1 MKAIKKY
8 FEVVDVFGEPIQ
20 FSSNRQYFQTSAFG
34 GVMTVLMIFV
44 VFVITSSGLDDLTRR
59 RNIFTFTEEIN
70 YFVPPAI
77 NFSTRKLYFA
87 LSLNNNTLNDP
98 RFLKLEI
105 LQGLEKIDSNG
116 QKNVTII
123 SETLEPCT
131 NEHFPIDFR
140 QNLVRTGKN
149 VSQLLC
155 PRKNLSIQVEG
166 SYSSSEFSYFW
177 IKLSKCQNSTEITCF
192 SDQKIDTVFNEIG
205 RVYLNVYFSNNI
217 ISANDFNEPVSSFL
231 DDRIYVM
238 IDRNSYKEKNV
249 FFNQN
254 KILTDTSLINTDI
267 EEELETFN
275 YENIYDETILQID
288 NSQKNGA
295 NITYAGIFFRSNRI
309 GKNYV
314 RTFEKIGKFI
324 GYLGG
329 FWSLLYL
336 FFSVLAK
343 NYNRYKLLLK
353 MANSLYNFS
362 DSRRLENQKKPP
374 NNKANVVTQFSEQK
388 KEIKELSQS
397 EIFHQ
402 NIKAFLEKNQGIKLK
417 TTFRSFLK
425 SNFIGLIQFFGCFLK
440 RRSGLFEK
448 EKLRQQALF
457 SVQKDTDIIHLL
469 TKIKE
474 IEKLKTLLLNPSQ
487 RKIFDFFSKEKL
499 TKKGKEKH
507 DMSRSTIV
515 FYRKSLKTKTFVKTS
530 QKTAQELIEL
540 YGAYKQ
546 LMRNEHEKLEN
557 FQISEKILR
566 CFDEELLVVFQMK
579 YNQEQESTRIEES
592 TKTDENRKK
601 AVSFDRKITFKNKF

>member
-1 MKAIKKY
+1 MKTIKKY

-34 GVMTVLMIFV
+34 GVMTFLMIFV
-44 VFVITSSGLDDLTRR
+44 VFIITSSGLDDLISR
-59 RNIFTFTEEIN
+59 RNIITYTEEIN

-77 NFSTRKLYFA
+77 NFATRKLYFA
-87 LSLNNNTLNDP
+87 LSLSNDTLNDP

-105 LQGLEKIDSNG
+105 IQGLERIDANG
-116 QKNVTII
+116 QKNVTFI

-131 NEHFPIDFR
+131 KDHFPLDFI
-140 QNLVRTGKN
+140 QNLGKRGKN

-166 SYSSSEFSYFW
+166 SYSSSEFSYLW

-192 SDQKIDTVFNEIG
+192 SDEKIDTVFNDIG

-217 ISANDFNEPVSSFL
+217 ISANDFQDPVSSFL
-231 DDRIYVM
+231 DDRIYVL

-254 KILTDTSLINTDI
+254 KILTDSSLINTDI
-267 EEELETFN
+267 KEELETFN
-275 YENIYDETILQID
+275 YENVYDETILQID
-288 NSQKNGA
+288 NSQKNA
-295 NITYAGIFFRSNRI
+295 SDITYAGIFFRSNQI

-362 DSRRLENQKKPP
+362 DNRRLDNQS
-374 NNKANVVTQFSEQK
+374 NKSNVVNQFSEPK
-388 KEIKELSQS
+388 KEIKELSQT
-397 EIFHQ
+397 EIFHK
-402 NIKAFLEKNQGIKLK
+402 NIKAFLAKNHGIKLK

-440 RRSGLFEK
+440 RRSPLFEK

-499 TKKGKEKH
+499 TKKGKEKN

-515 FYRKSLKTKTFVKTS
+515 FYRKSLKTKTFIQTS

-540 YGAYKQ
+540 YGAYKEI
-546 LMRNEHEKLEN
+546 MRKEHEKLEN
-557 FQISEKILR
+557 FQINEKILR

-579 YNQEQESTRIEES
+579 YNQEQESTKREES
-592 TKTDENRKK
+592 TKADENRKK
-601 AVSFDRKITFKNKF
+601 AVSFDRKIASNNKF